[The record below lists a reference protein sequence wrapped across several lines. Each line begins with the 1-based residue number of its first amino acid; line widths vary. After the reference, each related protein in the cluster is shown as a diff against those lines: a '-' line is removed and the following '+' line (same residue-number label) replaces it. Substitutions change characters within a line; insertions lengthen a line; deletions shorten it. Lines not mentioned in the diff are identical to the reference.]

1 MLSTHGLCLS
11 LLPCTHRRPPG
22 PPPLHRCRGRA
33 RCLQCLRTGVSGGGA
48 ASPGEQ
54 WGCRGSQARRDRK
67 ESAEIYK
74 RKPQAEGQ
82 EIPWQPNIGSQDV
95 ETLVSGSSPA
105 LHSTVCAAALT
116 TLCSPEHHYL
126 QPGLPLCKTGQ
137 ESGNCDRASC
147 QGSRATLS
155 PSRYRRSLPRKG
167 EQGTRSDIIQAP
179 FVCRQLQAKNKRKP
193 AFSGPSST
201 LAGSD
206 SWPSLIMLLQCSQGS
221 VPTSASCPCPTLL
234 LFAPCCPSVPLPP
247 TTPSQTG
254 TPRPLSA
261 PSVPHGAQ
269 FPHGPQPVLSPRQCS
284 HIYR

>member
-1 MLSTHGLCLS
+1 MGSAC
-11 LLPCTHRRPPG
+11 PCSPAPTVSPG
-22 PPPLHRCRGRA
+22 PPPLHRYRGRA
-33 RCLQCLRTGVSGGGA
+33 QRLPHLRTGVSG
-48 ASPGEQ
+48 ER

-82 EIPWQPNIGSQDV
+82 EIPWQPNTGGQDV
-95 ETLVSGSSPA
+95 ETLVAGSSPA

-126 QPGLPLCKTGQ
+126 QPGLLLCKTGQ

-206 SWPSLIMLLQCSQGS
+206 SWPSLIMLLQCPQGS

-234 LFAPCCPSVPLPP
+234 LFAPCCPLCRSLPPPPVRQGCPLPSMP
-247 TTPSQTG
+247 PQCPMGPSS
-254 TPRPLSA
+254 PMVPSLS
-261 PSVPHGAQ
+261 
-269 FPHGPQPVLSPRQCS
+269 
-284 HIYR
+284 